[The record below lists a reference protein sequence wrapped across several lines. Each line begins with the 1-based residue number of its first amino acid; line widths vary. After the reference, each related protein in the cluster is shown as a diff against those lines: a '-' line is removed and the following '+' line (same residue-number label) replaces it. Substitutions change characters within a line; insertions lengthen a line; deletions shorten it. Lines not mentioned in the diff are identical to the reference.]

1 MGKWTKKEIL
11 LNLHL
16 ARVNFLI
23 LKLHVAR
30 ELTSW
35 FGKITQHES
44 R

>member
-1 MGKWTKKEIL
+1 MGRWTKKEIL

-23 LKLHVAR
+23 LKLYVAR
-30 ELTSW
+30 GLTSW
-35 FGKITQHES
+35 FEKIIQHET